1 MNAQRLPLL
10 SQCLLRTPRRAGLH
24 ALQYPCGELHAG
36 ARIRS
41 QRLILSKGEDFETRI
56 EGAESAWVLQQGDVR
71 VELADCVYELARMN
85 VFEERA
91 SLVYLPPGA
100 NVGVHA
106 RSAVEIVVVST
117 ACERRTEPLVVRP
130 PDVRVTPRG
139 GRGYTREVHD
149 LLVNDTCAQHL
160 MVGETFSPPG
170 AWSSFPP
177 HKHDGEDGE
186 PALEEVYH
194 YRIDPACGFAL
205 QRLYTAHGQDVTF
218 SVEDGDCVWIPY
230 GYHPVAAAP
239 GYRLYYLWALAGD
252 ERKLSLHEDPR
263 HAWIHGA

>member
-1 MNAQRLPLL
+1 MSEHGRSLL
-10 SQCLLRTPRRAGLH
+10 GHCLIRVPRRPGLH
-24 ALQYPCGELHAG
+24 ALQGPCHELHAD

-41 QRLILSKGEDFETRI
+41 QRLILAEGEGFETRV
-56 EGAESAWVLQQGDVR
+56 EGCESAWVLQQGWAR
-71 VELADCVYELARMN
+71 VEVGGRVYELARVS

-91 SLVYLPPGA
+91 SVIYLPPGT
-100 NVGVHA
+100 NLTIHA
-106 RSAVEIVVVST
+106 RSALEMLVVST
-117 ACERRTEPLVVRP
+117 PCEHRTDPLVVRP
-130 PDVRVTPRG
+130 SDVRVSARG

-149 LLVNDTCAQHL
+149 LLVDDPHAQHL
-160 MVGETFSPPG
+160 MVGETFNPPG

-194 YRIDPACGFAL
+194 YRTNPACGFGF
-205 QRLYTAHGQDVTF
+205 QRLYTERGEDVTF
-218 SVEDGDCVWIPY
+218 SVTDGDCVRIPY

-239 GYRLYYLWALAGD
+239 GYRLYYMWALAGT
-252 ERKLSLHEDPR
+252 ERKLALHEDPR